1 MRHSFNFRPPIFLL
15 AACIAAGSFVP
26 VAGNDEQKIRRP
38 AVAGSFYPADPE
50 ELARTVDDLLAGAP
64 AREIEGD
71 LVALI
76 SPHAGY
82 IYSGH
87 VAAHGYSLLRG
98 SNISRVVVISPSHI
112 GAFPGAAVYDGDAYE
127 TPLGVIPVDKRFAQR
142 LADSHMLLRLVG
154 YGHDWR
160 EGYRGEHALE
170 VQLPFLQRA
179 LGKFELV
186 PVVMGDQGYETCRVL
201 GRELARLIRGP
212 ETLVVASSDLSHFH
226 PYNEAVEMD
235 KKVTDAVERWDFYS
249 LSRNIQ
255 EERWEACGG
264 GPVVAA
270 MIAAEKLGASRST
283 LFRYANSGDV
293 PAGDDERVVGYASMG
308 LIDDGTH
315 ARIADTVDFEL
326 TAKEKEQLLQIA
338 RAAAESAVRTG
349 KKIEVGEATGILGAQ
364 LGAFVTLEIDGQLRG
379 CIGYTIPHQSLQET
393 VRDVAALAAIRDSRF
408 PPVSET
414 ELKQLD
420 YEISVLSP
428 LRYVTDIDQIEVGR
442 HGLMIK
448 QSQVEGLLLPQVA
461 AGRGWD
467 TRTFLEATC
476 RKARLEKD
484 AWKNDITDIF
494 AFTAVVFGEHDP
506 N

>member
-1 MRHSFNFRPPIFLL
+1 M
-15 AACIAAGSFVP
+15 AAVPLEP
-26 VAGNDEQKIRRP
+26 VAGDTKQKIRRP

-50 ELARTVDDLLAGAP
+50 ELAQTVDDLLAGAP

-82 IYSGH
+82 VYSGH

-98 SNISRVVVISPSHI
+98 RGIRRVVVISPSHL
-112 GAFPGAAVYDGDAYE
+112 GAFPGIAVFDGDAYE
-127 TPLGVIPVDKRFAQR
+127 TPLGMVPVDKRFARR
-142 LADSHMLLRLVG
+142 LADSHMFLRLSG

-179 LGKFELV
+179 LGDFELV
-186 PVVMGDQGYETCRVL
+186 PVVMGDQGYEACRVL
-201 GRELARLIRGP
+201 GRELARLIHGR
-212 ETLVVASSDLSHFH
+212 ETLVIASSDLSHFH
-226 PYNEAVEMD
+226 PYHEAVELD
-235 KKVTDAVERWDFYS
+235 KKVTDAVQRWDFYS
-249 LSRNIQ
+249 LSRNFQ
-255 EERWEACGG
+255 EDRWEACGG
-264 GPVVAA
+264 GPVVACL
-270 MIAAEKLGASRST
+270 IAAEQLGASRST

-293 PAGDDERVVGYASMG
+293 PAGDNNRVVGYASVG
-308 LIDDGTH
+308 LIDDGTR
-315 ARIADTVDFEL
+315 ARIGDTVDFEL
-326 TAKEKEQLLQIA
+326 TAEEKKQLLHIA
-338 RAAAESAVRTG
+338 RASAESAVRTG
-349 KKIEVGEATGILGAQ
+349 KTIETGKATGILGEQ

-393 VRDVAALAAIRDSRF
+393 VRDVAAFAAIRDSRF
-408 PPVSET
+408 PPVSES
-414 ELKQLD
+414 ELGLLE

-428 LRYVTDIDQIEVGR
+428 LRHVTDIKQIEVGR
-442 HGLMIK
+442 HGLLIK

-461 AGRGWD
+461 ADRGWD

-484 AWKNDITDIF
+484 AWKNDITDIY
-494 AFTAVVFGEHDP
+494 AFTAVVFREHDIH
-506 N
+506 